1 MLFCDF
7 QKKFMELETLLVL
20 SLLKELSRFV
30 LHLMKIVCKYLLL
43 ICMHML
49 LRYSK
54 LKREKSVK
62 SRVFIM
68 LE

>member
-1 MLFCDF
+1 
-7 QKKFMELETLLVL
+7 MELETLLVL

-49 LRYSK
+49 LRYS
-54 LKREKSVK
+54 
-62 SRVFIM
+62 
-68 LE
+68 